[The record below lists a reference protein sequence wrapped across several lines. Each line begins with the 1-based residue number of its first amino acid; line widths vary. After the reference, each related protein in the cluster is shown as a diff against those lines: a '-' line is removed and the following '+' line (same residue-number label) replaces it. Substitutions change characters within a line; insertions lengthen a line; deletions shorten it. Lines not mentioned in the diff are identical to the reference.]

1 MHQKSPKTYHES
13 KELSKG
19 FDKTIPKPLKAGSTH
34 CIDCKYYEMSLVL
47 QNYGAYTIHLES
59 LLKQIHKH
67 WKSWDCRTYKK
78 NGHTLYIIIMVTYLD
93 ILSPIKRVS
102 VAMQLEI
109 HNPVKGIHTI
119 KEFTWTMSKLAIISD
134 DALSKEGSYLP
145 NYSKLGDSGQKRPRR
160 FLYGFGIS
168 WKKKK
173 FFFQFFYSKILY

>member
-1 MHQKSPKTYHES
+1 
-13 KELSKG
+13 
-19 FDKTIPKPLKAGSTH
+19 
-34 CIDCKYYEMSLVL
+34 
-47 QNYGAYTIHLES
+47 
-59 LLKQIHKH
+59 
-67 WKSWDCRTYKK
+67 
-78 NGHTLYIIIMVTYLD
+78 MVTYLD

-109 HNPVKGIHTI
+109 HNPVKVIHTI

-168 WKKKK
+168 
-173 FFFQFFYSKILY
+173 